1 MSGIKAFIAEYYI
14 KHCCQDISSLKT
26 IIVHQLCYNTQYG
39 IEHYFTMKQV
49 VLQEQYEKEH
59 RNPEKPLSLT

>member
-49 VLQEQYEKEH
+49 VLQEQY
-59 RNPEKPLSLT
+59 